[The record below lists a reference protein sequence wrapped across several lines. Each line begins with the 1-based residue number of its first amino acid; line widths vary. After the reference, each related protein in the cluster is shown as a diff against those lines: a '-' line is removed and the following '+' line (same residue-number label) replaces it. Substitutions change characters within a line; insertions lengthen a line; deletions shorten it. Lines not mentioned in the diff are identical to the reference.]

1 MLFLFHQLIMSS
13 LIVIL
18 IDLLKLVGSI
28 LLGIDV
34 ILHFHFGHLHNL
46 NLNSHPLFHI
56 VVSRNILVFLAID

>member
-34 ILHFHFGHLHNL
+34 ILHFYFGHLHKL